1 VPLRCDLE
9 QLAKAP
15 ALGLEQRPRV
25 IELDCPLAKLLLR
38 DVQLVDES
46 SELARDDIAGHSG
59 ILGQVIRCALG
70 ERGNASRRSV
80 EALVAG
86 LVGSRVFRRVVGRA
100 RPHIVTC
107 LHRGPRGTARPRMR
121 SRIPLSTYTAC

>member
-1 VPLRCDLE
+1 MPLRCDLE

-15 ALGLEQRPRV
+15 ALGLVQRPRV

-70 ERGNASRRSV
+70 ERGNASRRGV

-86 LVGSRVFRRVVGRA
+86 LVGSRVFRRVVRSA
-100 RPHIVTC
+100 WRLQIVTC
-107 LHRGPRGTARPRMR
+107 LHRD
-121 SRIPLSTYTAC
+121 L